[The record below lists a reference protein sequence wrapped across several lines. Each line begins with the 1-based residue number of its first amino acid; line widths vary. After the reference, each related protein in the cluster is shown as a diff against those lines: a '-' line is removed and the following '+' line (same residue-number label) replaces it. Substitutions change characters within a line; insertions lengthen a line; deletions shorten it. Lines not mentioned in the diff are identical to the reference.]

1 MAATQQKARARCAT
15 SVLIDGAKVKQFFW
29 QRRIP
34 LSHVGPMVGRCSGL
48 MSVLARKG
56 CMSYWTADDIA
67 TELGMHVDAFIAAVG
82 TEEELM
88 RLAV

>member
-1 MAATQQKARARCAT
+1 MAIKQQLTRARCAT
-15 SVLIDGAKVKQFFW
+15 SVLIDGTKLKEFFW
-29 QRRIP
+29 LRRIP

-48 MSVLARKG
+48 VSVLARKG

-82 TEEELM
+82 TDEELM